1 MNISVN
7 GEQTAVD
14 DSITVSELLALLNG
28 GNPNTRGIAVA
39 VNGEVVSRSRWE
51 QAVLSDGDRLEVL
64 RAVGGGA

>member
-14 DSITVSELLALLNG
+14 DAITVSELLALLND

-39 VNGEVVSRSRWE
+39 LNGEVVSRSRWE
-51 QAVLSDGDRLEVL
+51 QAVLRDGDRLEVL